1 MSMTDPIA
9 DMLTRIRNALSAGHR
24 TVEIPGSKTKR
35 SIAEIL
41 KREGFIDGYVLED
54 RQVGSALAIQLR
66 WTGEQPAILGIQRL
80 SKPGQR
86 RYARCRDIP
95 KIRNG
100 LGILIVSTP
109 RGLMT
114 DKLARREGVGGELV
128 CSVW

>member
-114 DKLARREGVGGELV
+114 DKSARREGVGGELV